1 MLDFLFASKNLS
13 LRTVKTLET
22 GRLQLT
28 VQGVRGS
35 GTVSSHGASISL
47 SSPWLEPEKSS
58 ASWGE
63 SGQQRAPP
71 RGVGMGL
78 GKGAP
83 ALTST
88 ARAILRSTSTAVS
101 VSDLVGEYGER
112 KGACGIE

>member
-1 MLDFLFASKNLS
+1 MTALQGKCSNQS
-13 LRTVKTLET
+13 VKTPRHGPSMT
-22 GRLQLT
+22 HRS
-28 VQGVRGS
+28 GVRGS
-35 GTVSSHGASISL
+35 GTFSSHGASISL

-78 GKGAP
+78 GKGAS